1 MKLYNVPRNSMNKQ
15 PEALQFAAEL
25 RHLHEV
31 NAELLF
37 ALKNLLNAKNGVNAI
52 FMYSDEIARAAIT
65 KAEGGAA

>member
-31 NAELLF
+31 NAELLE
-37 ALKNLLNAKNGVNAI
+37 ALKEMLDGEGKSFRELC
-52 FMYSDEIARAAIT
+52 EQARAAIT